1 MLISLSRPKSI
12 SGRLLYFL
20 LISYLIVGVSG
31 CSNPPRA
38 EKPPTS
44 IARAM
49 ETRSFQGDLMT
60 VLKASINSLQDMDYT
75 IDVLNS
81 DVGLITASRT
91 TEHRKASLTN
101 EKPETEMS
109 NGEKALL
116 AIGVIAIV
124 AFLAALIFGD
134 DDDDDDKR
142 KGRRGRSSPINI
154 GGRSGNDD
162 GPDGPRIYRYKVT
175 INLNELGND
184 ETSVRVSASGEVEQ
198 DAKIL
203 STGGVHEVEFFQR
216 FFAGMNQALF
226 LDTNLPNN
234 N

>member
-1 MLISLSRPKSI
+1 MLISLRRPKSI
-12 SGRLLYFL
+12 SGRLLYLL

-31 CSNPPRA
+31 CSNPPRS

-44 IARAM
+44 IVRAM

-91 TEHRKASLTN
+91 TEHRKASLAN
-101 EKPETEMS
+101 EKPDTEMS
-109 NGEKALL
+109 NVEKALL

-134 DDDDDDKR
+134 DDDDDKG

-162 GPDGPRIYRYKVT
+162 GPDGPRIYRYRVT

-198 DAKIL
+198 DAKFYQL
-203 STGGVHEVEFFQR
+203 GGYMR
-216 FFAGMNQALF
+216 
-226 LDTNLPNN
+226 
-234 N
+234 

>member
-1 MLISLSRPKSI
+1 MLISLRRPKSI
-12 SGRLLYFL
+12 SGRLLYLL

-38 EKPPTS
+38 EKPPSS

-49 ETRSFQGDLMT
+49 ETRSFQGNLMT

-91 TEHRKASLTN
+91 TEHRKASLAN
-101 EKPETEMS
+101 EKPDTEMS

-134 DDDDDDKR
+134 DDDDDKG

-162 GPDGPRIYRYKVT
+162 GPDGPRIYRYRVT

>member
-1 MLISLSRPKSI
+1 
-12 SGRLLYFL
+12 
-20 LISYLIVGVSG
+20 
-31 CSNPPRA
+31 
-38 EKPPTS
+38 
-44 IARAM
+44 M
-49 ETRSFQGDLMT
+49 ETRSFQGNLMT

-91 TEHRKASLTN
+91 TEHRKASLAN
-101 EKPETEMS
+101 EKPDTEMS

-134 DDDDDDKR
+134 DDDDDDKG

-162 GPDGPRIYRYKVT
+162 GPDGPRIYRYRVT

>member
-1 MLISLSRPKSI
+1 MLISLRRPKSI

-20 LISYLIVGVSG
+20 LISYLIVVVSG
-31 CSNPPRA
+31 CSNPPRS

-49 ETRSFQGDLMT
+49 ETRSFQGNLMT

-91 TEHRKASLTN
+91 TEHRKTSLAN
-101 EKPETEMS
+101 EKPDTEMS

-134 DDDDDDKR
+134 DDDDDKG

-162 GPDGPRIYRYKVT
+162 GPDGPRIYRYRVT

>member
-1 MLISLSRPKSI
+1 MLISLSRPKGI

-20 LISYLIVGVSG
+20 LISYLIVVVSG
-31 CSNPPRA
+31 CSNPPRS

-49 ETRSFQGDLMT
+49 ETRSFKGKLMT

-91 TEHRKASLTN
+91 TEHRKASLAN
-101 EKPETEMS
+101 EKPDTEMS
-109 NGEKALL
+109 NVEKALL

-134 DDDDDDKR
+134 DDDDDKG

-162 GPDGPRIYRYKVT
+162 GPDGPRIYRYRVT

>member
-1 MLISLSRPKSI
+1 MLISLRRPKSI

-38 EKPPTS
+38 EKPPSS

-49 ETRSFQGDLMT
+49 ETRSFQGNLMT

-91 TEHRKASLTN
+91 TEHRKASLAN
-101 EKPETEMS
+101 EKPDIEMS

-134 DDDDDDKR
+134 DDDDDKG

-162 GPDGPRIYRYKVT
+162 GPDGPRIYRYRVT

>member
-1 MLISLSRPKSI
+1 MLISLRRPKSI
-12 SGRLLYFL
+12 SGRLLYLL

-31 CSNPPRA
+31 CSNPPRS

-44 IARAM
+44 IVRAM

-91 TEHRKASLTN
+91 TEHRKASLAN
-101 EKPETEMS
+101 EKPDIEMS
-109 NGEKALL
+109 NVEKALL

-134 DDDDDDKR
+134 DDDDDKG

-162 GPDGPRIYRYKVT
+162 GPDGPRIYRYRVT

>member
-1 MLISLSRPKSI
+1 MLISLRRPKSI
-12 SGRLLYFL
+12 SGRLLYLL

-31 CSNPPRA
+31 CSNPPRS

-44 IARAM
+44 IVRAM

-91 TEHRKASLTN
+91 TEHRKASLAN
-101 EKPETEMS
+101 EKPDTEMS
-109 NGEKALL
+109 NVEKALL

-134 DDDDDDKR
+134 DDDDDKG

-162 GPDGPRIYRYKVT
+162 GPDGPRIYRYRVT
-175 INLNELGND
+175 INLNELEND

>member
-1 MLISLSRPKSI
+1 MLISLRRPKSI
-12 SGRLLYFL
+12 SGRLLYLL

-31 CSNPPRA
+31 CSNPPRS

-44 IARAM
+44 IVRAM

-91 TEHRKASLTN
+91 TEHRKASLAN
-101 EKPETEMS
+101 EKPDTEMS
-109 NGEKALL
+109 NVEKALL

-134 DDDDDDKR
+134 DDDDDKG

>member
-1 MLISLSRPKSI
+1 MLISLRRPKSI
-12 SGRLLYFL
+12 SGRLLYLL

-31 CSNPPRA
+31 CSNPPRS

-44 IARAM
+44 IVRAM

-91 TEHRKASLTN
+91 TEHRKASLAN
-101 EKPETEMS
+101 EKPDTEMS
-109 NGEKALL
+109 NVEKALL

-134 DDDDDDKR
+134 DDDDDDKG

-162 GPDGPRIYRYKVT
+162 GPDGPRIYRYRVT

>member
-1 MLISLSRPKSI
+1 MLISLRRPKSI
-12 SGRLLYFL
+12 SGRLLYLL

-31 CSNPPRA
+31 CSNPPRS

-44 IARAM
+44 IVRAM

-91 TEHRKASLTN
+91 TEHRKASLAN
-101 EKPETEMS
+101 EKPDTEMS
-109 NGEKALL
+109 NVEKALL

-134 DDDDDDKR
+134 DDDDDKG

-162 GPDGPRIYRYKVT
+162 GPDGPRIYRYRVT
-175 INLNELGND
+175 INLIELGND

>member
-1 MLISLSRPKSI
+1 MLISLRRPKSI
-12 SGRLLYFL
+12 SGRLLYLL

-31 CSNPPRA
+31 CSNPPRS

-44 IARAM
+44 IVRAM

-134 DDDDDDKR
+134 DDDDKG

-162 GPDGPRIYRYKVT
+162 GPDGPRIYRYRVT
-175 INLNELGND
+175 INLIELGND

>member
-1 MLISLSRPKSI
+1 MLISLRRPKSI

-20 LISYLIVGVSG
+20 LISYLIVGLSG

-38 EKPPTS
+38 EKPPSS

-91 TEHRKASLTN
+91 TEHRKASLAN
-101 EKPETEMS
+101 EKPDTEMS
-109 NGEKALL
+109 NVEKALL

-134 DDDDDDKR
+134 DDDDDKG

-162 GPDGPRIYRYKVT
+162 GPDGPRIYRYRVT

>member
-1 MLISLSRPKSI
+1 MLISLRRPKSI
-12 SGRLLYFL
+12 SGRLLYLL

-31 CSNPPRA
+31 CSNPPRS

-44 IARAM
+44 IVRAM

-91 TEHRKASLTN
+91 TEHRKASLAN
-101 EKPETEMS
+101 EKPDTEMS
-109 NGEKALL
+109 NVEKALL

-134 DDDDDDKR
+134 DDDDDKG

-162 GPDGPRIYRYKVT
+162 GPDGPRIYRYRVT

-203 STGGVHEVEFFQR
+203 STGGVHEIEFFQR

>member
-1 MLISLSRPKSI
+1 MLISLRRPKSI

-91 TEHRKASLTN
+91 TEHRKASLAN
-101 EKPETEMS
+101 EKPDTEMS
-109 NGEKALL
+109 NVEKALL

-134 DDDDDDKR
+134 DDDDDDKG

-162 GPDGPRIYRYKVT
+162 GPDGPRIYRYRVT

-184 ETSVRVSASGEVEQ
+184 ETSVRVSAS
-198 DAKIL
+198 L
-203 STGGVHEVEFFQR
+203 SLIHI
-216 FFAGMNQALF
+216 
-226 LDTNLPNN
+226 
-234 N
+234 

>member
-1 MLISLSRPKSI
+1 MLISLRRPKSI

-20 LISYLIVGVSG
+20 LISYLIVGLSG

-38 EKPPTS
+38 EKPPSS

-91 TEHRKASLTN
+91 TEHRKTSLAN
-101 EKPETEMS
+101 EKPDTEMS

-134 DDDDDDKR
+134 DDDDDKG

-162 GPDGPRIYRYKVT
+162 GPDGPRIYRYRVT
-175 INLNELGND
+175 INLNELENN

>member
-1 MLISLSRPKSI
+1 MLISLRRPKSI
-12 SGRLLYFL
+12 SGRLLYLL

-91 TEHRKASLTN
+91 TEHRKASLAN
-101 EKPETEMS
+101 EKPDTEMS
-109 NGEKALL
+109 NVEKALL

-134 DDDDDDKR
+134 DDDDDKG

-162 GPDGPRIYRYKVT
+162 GPDGPRIYRYRVT

>member
-1 MLISLSRPKSI
+1 MLISLRRPKSI
-12 SGRLLYFL
+12 SGRLLYLL

-31 CSNPPRA
+31 CSNPPRS

-44 IARAM
+44 IVRAM

-91 TEHRKASLTN
+91 TEHRKASLAN
-101 EKPETEMS
+101 EKPDTEMS
-109 NGEKALL
+109 NVEKALL

-134 DDDDDDKR
+134 DDDDDDKG
-142 KGRRGRSSPINI
+142 KSRRGRSSPINI

-162 GPDGPRIYRYKVT
+162 GPDGPRIYRYRVT

>member
-1 MLISLSRPKSI
+1 MLISLRRPKSI

-91 TEHRKASLTN
+91 TEHRKASLAN
-101 EKPETEMS
+101 EKPDIEMS
-109 NGEKALL
+109 NVEKALL

-134 DDDDDDKR
+134 DDDDDKG

-162 GPDGPRIYRYKVT
+162 GPDGPRIYRYRVT